1 MPLPP
6 NPHSRPGPGWT
17 FPVLALVVGV
27 LGAAAAWSVVYL
39 WLRGPAAWMGLLAA
53 ADMALMLRLAAAPPG
68 RGRAVLATI
77 GTASAIAIGLWMV
90 AATQMAIA
98 AAVPSV
104 ASAARA
110 RPGGAAASR
119 SIRAMSAAATGA
131 IQAAVPRSHRK
142 TPTQTAA
149 APSTPTAS
157 DSTGKVH
164 DGPGRE
170 CGVGGK
176 GIFPGQAG

>member
-77 GTASAIAIGLWMV
+77 GTASAIAIGLWRV
-90 AATQMAIA
+90 AATQMALLIGITPLESA
-98 AAVPSV
+98 QRLGPVLAGELLRHGTDGWDV
-104 ASAARA
+104 AMLVLSLPLAWRL
-110 RPGGAAASR
+110 
-119 SIRAMSAAATGA
+119 
-131 IQAAVPRSHRK
+131 
-142 TPTQTAA
+142 
-149 APSTPTAS
+149 
-157 DSTGKVH
+157 
-164 DGPGRE
+164 GR
-170 CGVGGK
+170 
-176 GIFPGQAG
+176 

>member
-77 GTASAIAIGLWMV
+77 GTASATAIGLWMV
-90 AATQMAIA
+90 AATQMALLIGITPLESA
-98 AAVPSV
+98 GRLGPVLAVELLRHATDAWDV
-104 ASAARA
+104 AMLALALPLAWRL
-110 RPGGAAASR
+110 
-119 SIRAMSAAATGA
+119 
-131 IQAAVPRSHRK
+131 
-142 TPTQTAA
+142 
-149 APSTPTAS
+149 
-157 DSTGKVH
+157 
-164 DGPGRE
+164 GR
-170 CGVGGK
+170 
-176 GIFPGQAG
+176 

>member
-90 AATQMAIA
+90 AATQMALLIGITPLESA
-98 AAVPSV
+98 QRLGPVLAGELLRHGTDGWDV
-104 ASAARA
+104 AMLVLSLPLAWRL
-110 RPGGAAASR
+110 
-119 SIRAMSAAATGA
+119 
-131 IQAAVPRSHRK
+131 
-142 TPTQTAA
+142 
-149 APSTPTAS
+149 
-157 DSTGKVH
+157 
-164 DGPGRE
+164 GR
-170 CGVGGK
+170 
-176 GIFPGQAG
+176 